1 MAEQRE
7 FPALRRRLRELQRLI
22 SDVEENMA
30 PGSLEASVGS
40 TTVYLLGQYNQEAN
54 EIDFILRWYQ
64 RTTNGALGRMQWMLV
79 LASVAISS
87 ALLVLLVAQRWL
99 P

>member
-7 FPALRRRLRELQRLI
+7 FPALRRRLRWLQAEIATIERGLEPGGGVASAGASTI
-22 SDVEENMA
+22 YILEQHNEEM
-30 PGSLEASVGS
+30 
-40 TTVYLLGQYNQEAN
+40 T
-54 EIDFILRWYQ
+54 EIDYILRWYQ

-79 LASVAISS
+79 LASIAISS
-87 ALLVLLVAQRWL
+87 ALLVLLFAQRWV

>member
-7 FPALRRRLRELQRLI
+7 FPALRRRLRELQRMI
-22 SDVEENMA
+22 AEVESNMA

-40 TTVYLLGQYNQEAN
+40 TTVYMLGQFNEEAN
-54 EIDFILRWYQ
+54 EIDFILRYYQ
-64 RTTNGALGRMQWMLV
+64 RTNGALGRMQWMLV
-79 LASVAISS
+79 VISMAVSS
-87 ALLVLLVAQRWL
+87 ALLILLFVQRWL

>member
-22 SDVEENMA
+22 AEVESNMA

-40 TTVYLLGQYNQEAN
+40 TTVYMLGQYNEEAN
-54 EIDFILRWYQ
+54 EIDFILRYYQ
-64 RTTNGALGRMQWMLV
+64 RVTNGALGRLQWMLV
-79 LASVAISS
+79 VTSVAVSS
-87 ALLVLLVAQRWL
+87 ALLILLVAQRWL